1 MDDFSEKMQS
11 LLADFGKGRK
21 MVLSTSAEGLVSS
34 RMVSVVQLDG
44 IFYFQTDMT
53 MKKYRQIAQNH
64 HVALCI
70 DNFQIEGI
78 CEEKGHPLDN
88 AAFCKL
94 FRECYKG
101 SFDAYTSLKNERLF
115 SVKPLHIE
123 RWVYQGG
130 VPYLEFFDVN
140 NRKYR
145 IDQYAGV

>member
-1 MDDFSEKMQS
+1 MDVFSAKMQS

-21 MVLSTSAEGLVSS
+21 MVLSTSAEGQVSS
-34 RMVSVVQLDG
+34 RMMSVVQLDG
-44 IFYFQTDMT
+44 VFYFQTDMT
-53 MKKYRQIAQNH
+53 MKKYRQIALNH

-78 CEEKGHPLDN
+78 CEGKGRPQDSPD
-88 AAFCKL
+88 FCKL
-94 FRECYKG
+94 FRECFKG

-130 VPYLEFFDVN
+130 VPYLEFFDIN
-140 NRKYR
+140 NRQYGIEK
-145 IDQYAGV
+145 YAGI